1 MSDSLA
7 RKSAQ
12 VNRLSLFSLLFGAAG
27 AAILVA
33 LPLPG
38 CILAASAIALSLKA
52 RHEFKA
58 MSAQSGARLAAGG
71 FLLGVGVLIV
81 GLVPTIASLV
91 IAVSTGL
98 S

>member
-1 MSDSLA
+1 MSEALA
-7 RKSAQ
+7 HKSAH
-12 VNRLSLFSLLFGAAG
+12 VNRSSLFSLLFGATG

-38 CILAASAIALSLKA
+38 CILAASAIALSLTA
-52 RHEFKA
+52 RREFKA
-58 MSAQSGARLAAGG
+58 TSARSGARLAAGG
-71 FLLGVGVLIV
+71 LLLGVGVLIV
-81 GLVPTIASLV
+81 GLVPTIGSLV